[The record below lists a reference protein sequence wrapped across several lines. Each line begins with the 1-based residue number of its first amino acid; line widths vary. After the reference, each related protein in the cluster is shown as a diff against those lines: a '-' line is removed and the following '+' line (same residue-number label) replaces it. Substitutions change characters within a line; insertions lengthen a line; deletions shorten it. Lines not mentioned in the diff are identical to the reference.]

1 MNKKEDFL
9 LGLDADGSSSDF
21 WREYYDFCQNLET
34 LNVDILFNSLTLLLE
49 RIENDGALIEFLN
62 GVERASSTCSDF
74 GNDLY
79 HKLVNQEDSNK
90 LRLLTKVLSGLYKN
104 EKKETVLKIKELVHS
119 GDNAK
124 VIIGIQSIAELESE
138 SLKLEHEFLEIIED
152 KFEEFL
158 ENQEF
163 KKIWPSILFAC
174 RNKREVINNADEFIG
189 RIWNEP
195 SIEIQIEL
203 IFLLSYNL
211 DINKEKE
218 LYIEVLHKLISLSIE
233 YKGAYNQL
241 SYTLGDKIKQ
251 EPETVINFLNN
262 WVAHDVAHAKNIDLF
277 KFLINS
283 IIDVDVSIYAEL
295 ITNWLNCDNS
305 NFHIA
310 VFEIMRAKHIR
321 NIPEMRIPN
330 KLLEEMTAFDVEYI
344 TYKILG
350 YIYDK
355 NTSTSMIYS
364 ILEAKINDETVV
376 SFLKKVFVA
385 YFIFNYYGT
394 IEYLRNKRKN
404 AAPKLKTMIE
414 SIILEGEKHYTA
426 YSELEFLK
434 EFSPSEM
441 RLGHIHKIQQKKI
454 NKSFKEVERNDDS
467 FLKHLKNIQLKAGET
482 SFSKYMG
489 QYTKK
494 MKLANVSSSAEL
506 PRGEFIDPIGQSKLR
521 LIWRNHKRQV

>member
-9 LGLDADGSSSDF
+9 LGLDADGSSRDF
-21 WREYYDFCQNLET
+21 WQEYYGFCKDLET
-34 LNVDILFNSLTLLLE
+34 LDADVLFYSLTPLLK
-49 RIENDGALIEFLN
+49 RIENDGAFIEFLN
-62 GVERASSTCSDF
+62 GIERASFISSDF
-74 GNDLY
+74 GNALY
-79 HKLVNQEDSNK
+79 LKIVNQDDPKK
-90 LRLLTKVLSGLYKN
+90 LRLLTKVLSGLYKI
-104 EKKETVLKIKELVHS
+104 EKEETVLKIKELVYS
-119 GDNAK
+119 GDDAK

-138 SLKLEHEFLEIIED
+138 SLKLESEFLEIIEY

-158 ENQEF
+158 ENQEL
-163 KKIWPSILFAC
+163 KKIWSSILFAC
-174 RNKREVINNADEFIG
+174 RNKREVINNADEFIR

-195 SIEIQIEL
+195 SIEIQMEL

-211 DINKEKE
+211 DINKDKE
-218 LYIEVLHKLISLSIE
+218 FYIEVLHKLIPLSIE
-233 YKGAYNQL
+233 YKGAYSQL

-251 EPETVINFLNN
+251 QPETIINFLNE
-262 WVAHDVAHAKNIDLF
+262 WVAHDAAHAKNISLF
-277 KFLINS
+277 ENLINS
-283 IIDVDVSIYAEL
+283 IIDVDVGIYAEL
-295 ITNWLNCDNS
+295 ITNWLNHDNS

-330 KLLEEMTAFDVEYI
+330 KLLEEMTVFDVEYI

-350 YIYDK
+350 YIHDK
-355 NTSTSMIYS
+355 NISTSLIYS
-364 ILEAKINDETVV
+364 ILEGKINDETVV
-376 SFLKKVFVA
+376 NFLRKVFVA

-394 IEYLRNKRKN
+394 IEYLRNKIKN
-404 AAPKLKTMIE
+404 TGPKLKTMID

-441 RLGHIHKIQQKKI
+441 RLGYVHKIQQKKL
-454 NKSFKEVERNDDS
+454 NKLFKEVERSDDS

-489 QYTKK
+489 QYSKK
-494 MKLANVSSSAEL
+494 MKLTNVSSSAEL
-506 PRGEFIDPIGQSKLR
+506 PRGEFIDPIGQKKLR